1 MKKTGKILLS
11 VLVIFVLIASIF
23 AINVSAAGT
32 VISLTKKSLKV
43 GETVTVTIRLNA
55 GEAMYAVSSIINYDA
70 SVLEYTSGD
79 ATGGAGQ
86 LKIVES
92 PSGQTSVSYS
102 LGFKALKSGS
112 SVVSASNVSFSGL
125 NEDKALTGASV
136 SIAVTDATQS
146 ANADLKSLSLS
157 DGVLS
162 PAFSPSVTTY
172 NVTVKNSVTSCKIY
186 ATTAD
191 SAATMTVQG
200 SQKLQIGKNTR
211 SVTVTA
217 PSGAQKTYTINITR
231 NETDDEIIE
240 ENPAGSLNVTIENA
254 TFVLVADISAIEL
267 FKGFEI
273 GQVEYNGQQVQVS
286 KSKNGEFSLYY
297 LKAAEGEK
305 IEPYTYSEELKTFE
319 KINYYKQ
326 GEITYIFSDI
336 PSDLSLP
343 NNYYPTNVR
352 IGGMDIKGYSDN
364 NSNLTDFYYLY
375 CFSGEEFEFY
385 RYDSRD
391 NILQRYP
398 ELTANNI
405 KEVEPPAKETGFL
418 ARYKSLSGNSK
429 LIVLAAGLLVLSI
442 LALSVILI
450 IQLIRRNKVKTP
462 ENNIDDED
470 FDVITIE

>member
-1 MKKTGKILLS
+1 MKKMVKSLITLS
-11 VLVIFVLIASIF
+11 VVFILIASVF
-23 AINVSAAGT
+23 AVNVSAAGT
-32 VISLTKKSLKV
+32 VISLNKRSLKV
-43 GETVTVTIRLNA
+43 GETVTVTFKFNA
-55 GEAMYAVSSIINYDA
+55 GEAMYAISSILNYDA
-70 SVLEYTSGD
+70 SILEYISG
-79 ATGGAGQ
+79 ASSGGAGQ

-92 PSGQTSVSYS
+92 PSGQSSVSYS
-102 LGFKALKSGS
+102 ISFKALKSGS

-125 NEDKALTGASV
+125 NEDKALSGASV
-136 SIAVTDATQS
+136 SIAVTDAAQS

-157 DGVLS
+157 DGILS

-254 TFVLVADISAIEL
+254 TFVLVSDISAIEL
-267 FKGFEI
+267 FNGFEI

-297 LKAAEGEK
+297 LKSAEGEK
-305 IEPYTYSEELKTFE
+305 VEPYTYNEELKTFE
-319 KINYYKQ
+319 KVNYYKQ
-326 GEITYIFSDI
+326 GEKTYIFSDI

-352 IGGMDIKGYSDN
+352 IGGMDVKGYSDN
-364 NSNLTDFYYLY
+364 NSNITDFYYLY

-391 NILQRYP
+391 DVLQRYP
-398 ELTANNI
+398 ELTASEKAEI
-405 KEVEPPAKETGFL
+405 EPPVKETGFL

-429 LIVLAAGLLVLSI
+429 LIVLAAGLLIISI

-450 IQLIRRNKVKTP
+450 IQLIRRSKVKKP
-462 ENNIDDED
+462 ETKADEED

>member
-1 MKKTGKILLS
+1 MKKMVKSLITLS
-11 VLVIFVLIASIF
+11 VVFILIASVF
-23 AINVSAAGT
+23 AVNVSAAGT
-32 VISLTKKSLKV
+32 VISLNKRSLKV
-43 GETVTVTIRLNA
+43 GETVTVTFKFNA
-55 GEAMYAVSSIINYDA
+55 GEAMYAISSILNYDA
-70 SVLEYTSGD
+70 SILEYISG
-79 ATGGAGQ
+79 ASSGGAGQ

-92 PSGQTSVSYS
+92 PSGQSSVSYS
-102 LGFKALKSGS
+102 ISFKALKSGS

-125 NEDKALTGASV
+125 NEDKALSGASV
-136 SIAVTDATQS
+136 SISVTDATQS

-157 DGVLS
+157 DGILS

-172 NVTVKNSVTSCKIY
+172 NVTVKNSVTLCKIY

-231 NETDDEIIE
+231 NETDDEVIE

-254 TFVLVADISAIEL
+254 TFVLVSDISAIEL
-267 FKGFEI
+267 FNGFEI
-273 GQVEYNGQQVQVS
+273 GQVEYNGQQIQVAQS
-286 KSKNGEFSLYY
+286 KIGEFSLYY
-297 LKAAEGEK
+297 LKSAEGEK
-305 IEPYTYSEELKTFE
+305 VEPYTYNEELKTFE
-319 KINYYKQ
+319 KIKYYKQ
-326 GEITYIFSDI
+326 GTKTYIFSDI

-343 NNYYPTNVR
+343 SNYYATNVR
-352 IGGMDIKGYSDN
+352 IGGMDVKGYSDN
-364 NSNLTDFYYLY
+364 NSNITDFYYLY

-391 NILQRYP
+391 DILQRYP
-398 ELTANNI
+398 ELTASEKAEI
-405 KEVEPPAKETGFL
+405 EPPVKETGFL

-429 LIVLAAGLLVLSI
+429 LIVLAAGLLIISI

-450 IQLIRRNKVKTP
+450 IQLIRRSKVKKP
-462 ENNIDDED
+462 ETKADEED